1 MAQDKNDK
9 KTVTIYV
16 NGSIHEWPKGEITYG
31 EVVKLDDPTYPQNP
45 PLIYSVT
52 YVRGQGNKPE
62 GILPPDGAVKV
73 KEGMEFS
80 VSSTGQS

>member
-1 MAQDKNDK
+1 MAQDKKSD
-9 KTVTIYV
+9 TIYV
-16 NGSIHEWPKGEITYG
+16 NGTEHEWPKGDDITYAD
-31 EVVKLDDPTYPQNP
+31 VVKLDDPTYPQDP

-52 YVRGQGNKPE
+52 YVRGQGSKPE
-62 GILPPDGAVKV
+62 GVLAPGAKVKV

>member
-1 MAQDKNDK
+1 MAQDK

-16 NGSIHEWPKGEITYG
+16 NGTEHEWPKGDISYA
-31 EVVKLDDPTYPQNP
+31 EVVKLDDPTYPQDP

-52 YVRGQGNKPE
+52 YARGQGNKPE
-62 GILPPDGAVKV
+62 GVLSPGADVKV